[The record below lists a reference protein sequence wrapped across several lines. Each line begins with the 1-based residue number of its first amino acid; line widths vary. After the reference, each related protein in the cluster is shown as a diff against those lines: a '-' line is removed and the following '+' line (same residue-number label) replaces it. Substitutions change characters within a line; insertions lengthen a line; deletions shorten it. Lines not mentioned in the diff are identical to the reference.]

1 MATKPETTVQDDVST
16 FINMK
21 PPDILS
27 ETWRQNQCDVCL
39 HQAGRAKDEVLF
51 RMKATQG
58 KREPNREHD

>member
-1 MATKPETTVQDDVST
+1 M
-16 FINMK
+16 
-21 PPDILS
+21 ILS
-27 ETWRQNQCDVCL
+27 TVISSGFMLREIDYSDMSAEILTLEQKQCDVCL